1 MHPPH
6 AILSCIH
13 HMHEP
18 SCAMQNPPTPP
29 CFTPRDRST
38 DPFARHAPFLHQQPT
53 LHFTQPTSIEHTTA
67 TNTPPGPPSN
77 TPSDPPIN
85 HIHLPTSNRPT
96 RPQSIT
102 PSATSKQPTLP
113 STMPCHVLPHP
124 HDPAPLSN
132 STFVLLPPPPPLSAI
147 PPETPFV
154 EQERRSAL
162 DIGSGL
168 SSFAPFRLPP

>member
-6 AILSCIH
+6 AIHSCIH

-18 SCAMQNPPTPP
+18 SCAMRNPPTPP
-29 CFTPRDRST
+29 RFIHPPPRDRST

-96 RPQSIT
+96 RPPSIT
-102 PSATSKQPTLP
+102 PIATSKQSALP
-113 STMPCHVLPHP
+113 SMMPRHILLLPIP
-124 HDPAPLSN
+124 HGPASLVKRRH
-132 STFVLLPPPPPLSAI
+132 FVLLPPPPPLLS
-147 PPETPFV
+147 
-154 EQERRSAL
+154 RRSHPRR
-162 DIGSGL
+162 L
-168 SSFAPFRLPP
+168 S